1 MAAWCS
7 NWSNAEVSR
16 EPRARALEIL
26 RLKSGVMMKYAAVID
41 GCSARFMPLIPSIR
55 WLVTWGRKEATRC
68 ATSPVEMWSYG
79 SWPSGNMRK
88 SADELCC
95 A

>member
-41 GCSARFMPLIPSIR
+41 GCSARLMPLIPSIR
-55 WLVTWGRKEATRC
+55 WLVGRLMVTTWGRKEATRC
-68 ATSPVEMWSYG
+68 ATSFVEMWSYG
-79 SWPSGNMRK
+79 SWL
-88 SADELCC
+88 ATVEI
-95 A
+95 